1 VISYLLIKFSGII
14 NHGKGT
20 TALAGQTKE
29 KLLYI
34 LDILKKTDEQHPI
47 NTVEILKKLE
57 DRGLFAERKS
67 IARDISV
74 LKEAG
79 YSIISCDELKKGFYM
94 TDQLFED
101 YELKMLADAIA
112 GAKFLTERDTEN
124 LLEKLIQLATP
135 TGEEI
140 LKEQTVIDPEIK
152 TSNLT
157 PRYNIDKIITAIK
170 QRRRISFCYYERT
183 KDGSLKLKRDG
194 HVYEISPY
202 YLVWSEDEYY
212 LIGNSK
218 SHNHLTHFHA
228 DMITN
233 AEIGDLPARPCA
245 EIEEFRGG
253 FSICDYL
260 RRNVSMFTGPDVDI
274 EMLVDPSVIKDVVKR
289 FGNEVRFVV
298 LPDGR
303 SKATVHAVE
312 GEGTLR
318 WLCGF
323 RVEELEVVG
332 PESVRRAI
340 GERAF
345 AAAKAYSETAAKD
358 GEKAGR
364 GAALFF

>member
-1 VISYLLIKFSGII
+1 M
-14 NHGKGT
+14 
-20 TALAGQTKE
+20 AGQTKE

-57 DRGLFAERKS
+57 ERGLLAERKS
-67 IARDISV
+67 IARDIAV
-74 LKEAG
+74 LKETG

-124 LLEKLIQLATP
+124 LLEKLVQLATP

-152 TSNLT
+152 TANLT
-157 PRYNIDKIITAIK
+157 VRYNIDKIITAIK
-170 QRRRISFCYYERT
+170 QRRRITFRYYERT
-183 KDGSLKLKRDG
+183 EDGGLKLKRGG

-218 SHNHLTHFHA
+218 SHDHLTHFHA
-228 DMITN
+228 DMITS
-233 AEIGDLPARPCA
+233 AEISELPARPCT

-253 FSICDYL
+253 FSICEYL
-260 RRNVSMFTGPDVDI
+260 RRNVNMFTGPDADI

-289 FGNEVRFVV
+289 FGNEVRFEA

-303 SKATVHAVE
+303 SKAIVRAVE
-312 GEGTLR
+312 SEGTLR

-323 RVEELEVVG
+323 CVEELEVVS
-332 PESVRRAI
+332 PASVRLAI
-340 GERAF
+340 GERA
-345 AAAKAYSETAAKD
+345 AMAAGVYSEPAAENAAKAACRAPAA
-358 GEKAGR
+358 
-364 GAALFF
+364 F

>member
-1 VISYLLIKFSGII
+1 M
-14 NHGKGT
+14 
-20 TALAGQTKE
+20 AGQTKE

-57 DRGLFAERKS
+57 GRGLIAERKS

-74 LKEAG
+74 LKETG

-112 GAKFLTERDTEN
+112 EAKFLTAEDTKN
-124 LLEKLIQLATP
+124 LLEKLTQLATP

-152 TSNLT
+152 TSNQT
-157 PRYNIDKIITAIK
+157 VRYNIDKIITAIK
-170 QRRRISFCYYERT
+170 QHRRILFRYYERVE
-183 KDGSLKLKRDG
+183 DGSLKFKRSG

-228 DMITN
+228 DMISNT
-233 AEIGDLPARPCA
+233 EISELPVRPCS
-245 EIEEFRGG
+245 EIEEFRGD
-253 FSICDYL
+253 FSICEYL
-260 RRNVSMFTGPDVDI
+260 RRNVNMFTGPDVDI
-274 EMLVDPSVIKDVVKR
+274 EMLVGPSVAKDVVKR
-289 FGNEVRFVV
+289 FGNGVRFETVA
-298 LPDGR
+298 DGKSR
-303 SKATVHAVE
+303 VTVHAVE

-323 RVEELEVVG
+323 HVEDLQVIR
-332 PESVRRAI
+332 PENIRLAMADRAS
-340 GERAF
+340 
-345 AAAKAYSETAAKD
+345 AAAKTYAEEYP
-358 GEKAGR
+358 EKVITLPLRSNYG
-364 GAALFF
+364 